1 MSPPVPRIA
10 VLSLLGALA
19 LAGCG
24 LGSSAGPASKAPGPV
39 AIGQLPARQDQLLD
53 GGVTAFKRQLAALRG
68 HPVVVNQW
76 ASWCGPCKFEFPFF
90 ARLASRY
97 RGRVAFLGVDS
108 MDNGGDAV
116 QFLAVHRVP
125 YPSFEDPDASVA
137 RVFGGGRA
145 WPTTAFYDARG
156 KLAKTHFG
164 AYATQAK
171 LDDDIRTHALR

>member
-1 MSPPVPRIA
+1 MV
-10 VLSLLGALA
+10 VLVGFAL
-19 LAGCG
+19 LAGAGTAVSPCV
-24 LGSSAGPASKAPGPV
+24 LPVLPALLSAGA
-39 AIGQLPARQDQLLD
+39 
-53 GGVTAFKRQLAALRG
+53 TAFKRQLAALRG

-90 ARLASRY
+90 AQLAGRY

-108 MDNGGDAV
+108 MDNSGDAV
-116 QFLAVHRVP
+116 QFLRRHPVP
-125 YPSFEDPDASVA
+125 YPSFSDPDASVA

-171 LDDDIRTHALR
+171 LDEDIRKWALR